1 MCTASPNLLWRHLQ
15 SHRKGKGKWGF
26 IEFLASMAD
35 SRQYSRIA
43 ALVLGD
49 QAYISG
55 LMNAEKVWYLL
66 ENRFV
71 CRAIAC
77 MREVTDVRYTA
88 CLQPTWSAQDVCM
101 CPGLTH
107 QKAKANINNLKIL
120 PAAEIIKAVEVHFG
134 TKVLQ
139 SYKCLQLSWTNN
151 LVFGKAWVHFSA

>member
-1 MCTASPNLLWRHLQ
+1 
-15 SHRKGKGKWGF
+15 
-26 IEFLASMAD
+26 MAD

-88 CLQPTWSAQDVCM
+88 CLQPT
-101 CPGLTH
+101 
-107 QKAKANINNLKIL
+107 
-120 PAAEIIKAVEVHFG
+120 
-134 TKVLQ
+134 
-139 SYKCLQLSWTNN
+139 
-151 LVFGKAWVHFSA
+151 